1 MKKLIVV
8 LMLCSA
14 LTAVYAQNKR
24 PNIVVIF
31 ADDLGY
37 KDCGYTGSSFIET
50 PNIDALAKAGMVF
63 DNAYAGAGN
72 CAPSRACLISGL
84 YTPRHG
90 VYAVGS
96 STRGPIEKMEVV
108 TVQNTSNLAS
118 SFVTVAE
125 ALKAEGYNTAIFGKW
140 HLGTKPETSPLVQ
153 GFDVYID
160 ARKSNPNKK
169 WGIPEDPKGM
179 FTLTNEAI
187 KYMTA
192 HKDDN
197 KPFFAYL
204 AHHAI
209 HGNHE
214 AKPATLKKYEAK
226 GLDKKTA
233 LYAGCTTD
241 FDETVG
247 MVVEF
252 LKESGLDKNTLV
264 LFTSDNGAT
273 DESPQEPLRGNKG
286 SYYEGGIREPFVAYW
301 PNKIKAG
308 TINHTPIIN
317 LDYYPTFVA
326 LAGGT
331 PRQLDGENLMPLFTD
346 KSKTTSRKAIF
357 WHFPGYLNKPVIR
370 GRDKIFRS
378 TPVSVIRK
386 GDWKL
391 MLYYEEWINNG
402 GIKNIANNNAIELYN
417 LKGDIGERNNLASKN
432 PKMRDELL
440 KDLLTWLK
448 DTKAPLPTKITAT
461 NKPMQ
466 GSVSDDDE

>member
-1 MKKLIVV
+1 MKKIIIV
-8 LMLCSA
+8 LMVFFSA
-14 LTAVYAQNKR
+14 TAVGAQTKK

-63 DNAYAGAGN
+63 NNAYAGAGN

-90 VYAVGS
+90 VFAVGS
-96 STRGPIEKMEVV
+96 TSRGPVKEMKVV
-108 TVQNTSNLAS
+108 PVDNTKSLAP

-125 ALKAEGYNTAIFGKW
+125 ALKDEGYQTAIFGKW
-140 HLGTKPETSPLVQ
+140 HLGTTAQTSPLAQ

-169 WGIPEDPKGM
+169 WNIPDDPKGM
-179 FTLTNEAI
+179 FTLTTEAI
-187 KYMTA
+187 NYMKA
-192 HKDDN
+192 HKDDD

-209 HGNHE
+209 HSIQE
-214 AKPATLKKYEAK
+214 ARPATLEKYKAK
-226 GLDKKTA
+226 GLDKNKA
-233 LYAGCTTD
+233 LYAACTSD

-247 MVVEF
+247 TVIKF
-252 LKESGLDKNTLV
+252 LKQSGLDKNTLV
-264 LFTSDNGAT
+264 IFSSDNGAIN
-273 DESPQEPLRGNKG
+273 ESPQEPLRGNKG
-286 SYYEGGIREPFVAYW
+286 CYYEGGIREPFIAYW
-301 PNKIKAG
+301 PDKIKAG
-308 TINHTPIIN
+308 TLNSTPIIN
-317 LDYYPTFVA
+317 LDFYPTFLA
-326 LAGGT
+326 LADAK
-331 PRQLDGENLMPLFTD
+331 PKKLDGENLLPLFMG
-346 KSKTTSRKAIF
+346 KSETTTRKAIF

-370 GRDKIFRS
+370 GRDDIFRS
-378 TPVSVIRK
+378 RPVSVIRK

-402 GIKNIANNNAIELYN
+402 GIKNIAHNNAVELYN
-417 LKGDIGERNNLASKN
+417 LKDDIGERDNLANKN

-440 KDLLTWLK
+440 KDLLAWLK
-448 DTKAPLPTKITAT
+448 HTKAPLPTKITAT
-461 NKPMQ
+461 NKPVQ
-466 GSVSDDDE
+466 GSINDNEE